1 MGNFRNNDR
10 SFGDRPRSS
19 FGGRGNFREGGRG
32 GFGRDRPRAEMHDA
46 TCDKCKKAC
55 QVPFRPS
62 GDKPVLCSDCFRSQ
76 GNTHEGFGSSPRS
89 MNSGSSSSGIS
100 SEQFKELNT
109 KVDKILEILESIE
122 FEDEGD
128 EEADEEEVEEKQ

>member
-1 MGNFRNNDR
+1 MGNFRDNDR
-10 SFGDRPRSS
+10 GFGRDRPRSS
-19 FGGRGNFREGGRG
+19 FGGRSNFRDGGSR
-32 GFGRDRPRAEMHDA
+32 GFGRDKPRAEMHDA
-46 TCDKCKKAC
+46 TCDKCKKEC

-76 GNTHEGFGSSPRS
+76 GNTHEGFGNSRGPS
-89 MNSGSSSSGIS
+89 MGGSSSGIS

-122 FEDEGD
+122 FEDEGE
-128 EEADEEEVEEKQ
+128 EEAEEEVEEKQ

>member
-1 MGNFRNNDR
+1 MGNFRDNDR
-10 SFGDRPRSS
+10 GFGRDRPRGN
-19 FGGRGNFREGGRG
+19 FGGRGN
-32 GFGRDRPRAEMHDA
+32 FGRDRPRAEMHDA

-76 GNTHEGFGSSPRS
+76 GNTHEGFGNSRGPS
-89 MNSGSSSSGIS
+89 MGGSSSGIS

-122 FEDEGD
+122 FEDEG
-128 EEADEEEVEEKQ
+128 EEDSEEEVAEEKQ